1 MPLEDLAD
9 FIAEN
14 FSRGKVV
21 ELGIGF
27 QTKVALKLMEL
38 GYDVLAIDW
47 NRLAVENAR
56 KAGINSVRDDL
67 FNPRRELYRDAVVL
81 YAVRPTPEI
90 MGAILK
96 LSEET
101 GVPLVILPL
110 TGDSVPKGLKLVNYR
125 GLAIYVYNP

>member
-1 MPLEDLAD
+1 MIEYLAE
-9 FIAEN
+9 FISKN
-14 FSRGKVV
+14 FPPGKVI

-27 QTKVALKLMEL
+27 QTKVALKLKEL
-38 GYDVLAIDW
+38 GYNVLAIDW
-47 NRLAVENAR
+47 NEEAVENAR
-56 KAGINSVRDDL
+56 RLGIKAVRDDL

-101 GVPLVILPL
+101 RVPLVVLPL
-110 TGDSVPKGLKLVNYR
+110 SGDSVPKALKLMNHK
-125 GLAIYVYNP
+125 GLAVYVYNP